1 MMMWFIVWD
10 AYTVVYMYEVTMS
23 RRKGDEKSLV
33 NNVAIKKE
41 WGINLSVASE
51 CGKCS
56 LLLNNFSTHSY
67 NYVEEDKHKIFIQK
81 KVTCY

>member
-1 MMMWFIVWD
+1 MSILLNAKLSSIMMMMWFIVWD

-41 WGINLSVASE
+41 WGINLSVAGE
-51 CGKCS
+51 W
-56 LLLNNFSTHSY
+56 
-67 NYVEEDKHKIFIQK
+67 
-81 KVTCY
+81 